1 MCMRTLFYKK
11 ITKPARQ
18 ILASDWAQ
26 THFLFSI
33 RDKHSNESWNWF
45 AKSSIPWALPPVL
58 KIFRRLFADLTDSP
72 WVSDDG
78 WRPTELSLLL
88 KFQFVLRDNNNNA
101 NLIFIVFS
109 FNKFNYNCAWP
120 LDKLSHLPDFFRE
133 KGYFALLITF
143 FSTKADRCF

>member
-1 MCMRTLFYKK
+1 MSRGTGS
-11 ITKPARQ
+11 PRV
-18 ILASDWAQ
+18 AS
-26 THFLFSI
+26 HGLS
-33 RDKHSNESWNWF
+33 RLSLKSF
-45 AKSSIPWALPPVL
+45 AAS
-58 KIFRRLFADLTDSP
+58 FADLTDRP
-72 WVSDDG
+72 WASDDG

-133 KGYFALLITF
+133 KGYFALLIFCSF
-143 FSTKADRCF
+143 FSTKADRRF